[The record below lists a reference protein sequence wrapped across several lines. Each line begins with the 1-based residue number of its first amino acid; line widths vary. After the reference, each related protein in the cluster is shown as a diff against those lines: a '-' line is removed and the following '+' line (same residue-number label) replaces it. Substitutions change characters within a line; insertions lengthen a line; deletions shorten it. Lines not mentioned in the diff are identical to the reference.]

1 MIPLANHLWQS
12 TIFAAVVALLALLL
26 RNNRPQTRYWLWL
39 AASVKFLVPF
49 SLLVSAGSLIEW
61 RTAPAMPIAI
71 EQIAQPFEPLPQLP
85 VLPVAEAAPPSVWW
99 AGLWICGCAALLAFW
114 LVRWRGMRA
123 MLRAATP
130 LPIDAPI
137 PVLSSLSLV
146 EPGVFGV
153 FRPVLLLPCGI
164 TSHLTAEQLQAILAH
179 ELCHV
184 RRRDNLAAA
193 LHMLVQS
200 AFWFHPLVWWIGT
213 RLVEERERA
222 CDEEVIRAGNQP
234 LAYAEGILNV
244 CKFYVQSPLPCASGV
259 TGADLRK
266 RVTAILTNRA
276 AHKLS
281 AARKVVLAAAA
292 LVVVAIPVMIGVVR
306 AQAPAPADTPK
317 FDVAVIKPANPDAQ
331 NSRLNRG
338 AGGSLQVENVDL
350 KHLMSFVYDVRDFQI
365 TGGPGW
371 VGSARWDINAKP
383 DRPGPADPK
392 TMNDAERRTDM
403 EMMRLRIRSLLEER
417 FQLVVHRDTKELPVY
432 ALVQSKAGSKLTP
445 SKEGEFSNQH
455 MNMNRGRI
463 KAQRVTMQM
472 ITNALSQ
479 RLGRPVQDETGLQG
493 TFDFTLEWTPDSSA
507 AETAEGVSIFTAIQE
522 QLGLK
527 LESKKAPADVI
538 VIDKV
543 EKPSEN

>member
-12 TIFAAVVALLALLL
+12 TIFAAVVALLSLLL
-26 RNNRPQTRYWLWL
+26 RHNRAQTRYWLWL

-61 RTAPAMPIAI
+61 RSAPAMPIAV

-85 VLPVAEAAPPSVWW
+85 VLPVAQTEAPSLWW
-99 AGLWICGCAALLAFW
+99 AALWICGCAALLGFW
-114 LVRWRGMRA
+114 LARWRGMRL

-130 LPIDAPI
+130 LTIDAPI
-137 PVLSSLSLV
+137 PVMSSPSLV

-164 TSHLTAEQLQAILAH
+164 TSHLTAEQLQAILDH

-193 LHMLVQS
+193 LHMLVEC
-200 AFWFHPLVWWIGT
+200 AFWFHPLVWWIGQ
-213 RLVEERERA
+213 RLVDERERA

-244 CKFYVQSPLPCASGV
+244 CKFYVQSPLACASGV

-266 RVTAILTNRA
+266 RVTAILTNRT
-276 AHKLS
+276 AHKLT
-281 AARKVVLAAAA
+281 AARKLVLAAAA
-292 LVVVAIPVMIGVVR
+292 LVAIAVPVMIGVVR
-306 AQAPAPADTPK
+306 AQAPTPADTPK
-317 FDVAVIKPANPDAQ
+317 FDVAVIKPSNPDAQ

-338 AGGSLQVENVDL
+338 AGGSLKVENIDL
-350 KHLMSFVYDVRDFQI
+350 KHLISFAYDVRDFQI
-365 TGGPGW
+365 TGGPNW
-371 VGSARWDINAKP
+371 VGTARWDINAKP

-392 TMNDAERRTDM
+392 TMTDAERRSDM
-403 EMMRLRIRSLLEER
+403 ELMRLRIRSLIEER
-417 FQLVVHRDTKELPVY
+417 FQLVVHRETKELPVY
-432 ALVQSKAGSKLTP
+432 ALVQAKGGSRLSL
-445 SKEGEFSNQH
+445 SKEGEFSNQN

-463 KAQRVTMQM
+463 QAQRATMQM
-472 ITNALSQ
+472 MTNALSQ
-479 RLGRPVQDETGLQG
+479 RLGRPVQDETGLTG
-493 TFDFTLEWTPDSSA
+493 TYDFTLEWTPDSSTGEA
-507 AETAEGVSIFTAIQE
+507 AEGASIFTAIQE

-527 LESKKAPADVI
+527 LESKKAPAPIV

>member
-1 MIPLANHLWQS
+1 
-12 TIFAAVVALLALLL
+12 
-26 RNNRPQTRYWLWL
+26 
-39 AASVKFLVPF
+39 
-49 SLLVSAGSLIEW
+49 
-61 RTAPAMPIAI
+61 
-71 EQIAQPFEPLPQLP
+71 
-85 VLPVAEAAPPSVWW
+85 
-99 AGLWICGCAALLAFW
+99 
-114 LVRWRGMRA
+114 

-200 AFWFHPLVWWIGT
+200 AFWFHPLVCWIGT

-222 CDEEVIRAGNQP
+222 CDEDVIRAGNQP

-371 VGSARWDINAKP
+371 VGSARWDISMTAVGSRRSENH
-383 DRPGPADPK
+383 G
-392 TMNDAERRTDM
+392 DAERRTDM

-417 FQLVVHRDTKELPVY
+417 FQLVVHRDTKDLPGVCPGARRDRSSRRQEASSAPAHEY
-432 ALVQSKAGSKLTP
+432 EPRPDQSTEGDDANDNERSLAAARPARAGRNRTP
-445 SKEGEFSNQH
+445 GYLRLHTRVDARFLRRRNSRGCLDLHGDSRTAWIEARIEEGAGG
-455 MNMNRGRI
+455 RGRH
-463 KAQRVTMQM
+463 R
-472 ITNALSQ
+472 
-479 RLGRPVQDETGLQG
+479 QG
-493 TFDFTLEWTPDSSA
+493 
-507 AETAEGVSIFTAIQE
+507 
-522 QLGLK
+522 
-527 LESKKAPADVI
+527 
-538 VIDKV
+538 
-543 EKPSEN
+543 